1 MSLLITI
8 LGILAATFF
17 VLAATNGLKRYV
29 KHPWVKSIAKKH
41 RLFGMLASFTALI
54 HMVVAVSMGEL
65 RITGSLAL
73 LGIFTTGMLFSEKKT
88 KALYIAHRIAGP
100 VTFVLILIHIIFNSN
115 YEQRGE

>member
-29 KHPWVKSIAKKH
+29 KHPLVKSIAKKH

-73 LGIFTTGMLFSEKKT
+73 LGIFTTGMLGMLFSEKKT

-115 YEQRGE
+115 Y